1 MLNNN
6 VLSSLPSNI
15 AKPDY
20 GRSTVTPGI
29 VHFGMGNFFRAH
41 EAFYIDRCLSQEN
54 QRDWGIVGVE
64 LMDNDAM
71 REKAA
76 AYKRQDGLFS
86 LTEVNSD
93 GDASVR
99 VVGSVIDYLHA
110 PADPEAVIKLLSDP
124 AIRII
129 SMTITEGGYNIDENT
144 GEFDL
149 THAGVKHDLANPATP
164 QTVFGL
170 VIEALRRRRDNGVG
184 PFTILSCDNLRHNGT
199 VAKKAFTGY
208 AKAADAELA
217 QWIEANVTFPNAMVD
232 RITPAV
238 NANAIKKINAGSG
251 LEDELPL
258 LTETFH
264 DWVLEDKFCA
274 GRPDLAA
281 VGARM
286 TDDVTGYEQVK
297 VRMLNAS
304 HTMLACPAVLLGYEY
319 VHEAMQ
325 DEELSAL
332 LENFLSKDVI
342 PTLDAPADLDVQD
355 YKRTVLSRFSNPAM
369 ADQLLR
375 IAGDTNSKIQ
385 VFWTDTFERNLKA
398 GNEVSRLA
406 FGAAA
411 WLEVL
416 CGKNEKGATFDTFEP
431 TLTEEQRALAKADDL
446 AAGLTLSAFDPFRA
460 HINDEFRNA
469 VVEARQAIR
478 TKGVKGAIPT
488 KQTEK

>member
-1 MLNNN
+1 MLNNET
-6 VLSSLPSNI
+6 LSTLPSTV
-15 AKPDY
+15 ATPDY
-20 GRSTVTPGI
+20 DRSTVTPGI

-41 EAFYIDRCLSQEN
+41 EAFYIDRCLARED
-54 QRDWGIVGVE
+54 QRNWGIVGVE
-64 LMDNDAM
+64 LIDNDAM

-86 LTEVNSD
+86 LTEVDSD
-93 GDASVR
+93 GSSSVR
-99 VVGSVIDYLHA
+99 IIGSVIDYMHA
-110 PADPEAVIKLLSDP
+110 PENPEAVIKLLADP
-124 AIRII
+124 SIRII
-129 SMTITEGGYNIDENT
+129 SMTITEGGYNIDENS
-144 GEFDL
+144 GEFNL
-149 THAGVKHDLANPATP
+149 EHAGVKHDLANPQQP

-170 VIEALRRRRDNGVG
+170 VIEALRRRRDAGVG

-199 VAKKAFTGY
+199 VAKKAFTGF
-208 AKAADAELA
+208 ARAADAELA

-238 NANAIKKINAGSG
+238 NADAISKLNAGSG
-251 LEDELPL
+251 LKDELPL
-258 LTETFH
+258 LTETFI

-274 GRPDLAA
+274 GRPDVAA

-304 HTMLACPAVLLGYEY
+304 HTMLACPAVLLGYEF

-325 DEELSAL
+325 DRDLAAL
-332 LENFLSKDVI
+332 LENFLNLDVI
-342 PTLDAPADLDVQD
+342 PTLDAPADLDVQE
-355 YKRTVLSRFSNPAM
+355 YKRSVLNRFANPAM

-398 GNEVSRLA
+398 GNDISRLA

-416 CGKNEKGATFDTFEP
+416 CGKNEKGASFETFEP
-431 TLTEEQRALAKADDL
+431 TLTTEQRALAQDADL
-446 AAGLTLSAFDPFRA
+446 AKGLELSAFDPFRA
-460 HINDEFRNA
+460 QINDAFRAA
-469 VVEARQAIR
+469 VVEARKAIR
-478 TKGVKGAIPT
+478 ANGVKSALP
-488 KQTEK
+488 KA